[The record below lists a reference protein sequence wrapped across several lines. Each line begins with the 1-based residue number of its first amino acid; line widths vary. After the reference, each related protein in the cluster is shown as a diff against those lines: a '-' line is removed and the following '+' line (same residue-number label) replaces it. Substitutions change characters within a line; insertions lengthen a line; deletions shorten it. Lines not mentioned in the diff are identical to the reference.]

1 MRSGRPDARTLVPTL
16 ILILVYLFVLAFT
29 RPVNIADS
37 HWYVADI
44 ESALRTSDRAPL
56 WEFAHLLW
64 RPLGAALYGIAA
76 LTGLPHI
83 ISDTQYL
90 LYTLFCTLNVL
101 ACLFLPFLVYSS
113 VALVSKR
120 RRYALLAAIGLLGA
134 AAVINYSRSASP
146 YLTGTA
152 LSYAAF
158 YVGLRSPK
166 NGFIHRV
173 MAGALAGLAALLWI
187 PFVLCIPLVMLGPSI
202 LASGEPF
209 CWRRVLK
216 PCIITGAVAA
226 AVMLAG
232 YAAGAAIHDI
242 SSVDHFIAWARGAS
256 LDERSLNW
264 LRVASGFTRTYYELG
279 DSPVLIKWLL
289 FNDPF
294 ARATA
299 ADLFAS
305 PLIALPLSFLGSA
318 ALAAAAWLSSD
329 RWRWLAIL
337 MLGVAPHVALG
348 ALYEG
353 GSGERYLAAA
363 PVVLFCCGCL
373 AAARSRHYIGS
384 TALGLFLIPWAF
396 NGYFLNRHTVGKG
409 VEKLQDRLR
418 VLQQVAGPRR
428 VIVISTRDP
437 LARLSNYP
445 ELWRAAAVSRD
456 VYVLQPVGKLVPFW
470 REEAACVIENSWRQ
484 AQEVWVTARVF
495 AEEPRREWLWVEGD
509 DPRFRWRDIHSFF
522 GGFRRGS
529 TIGGDD
535 GFVQLPPSNENQAL
549 AQSLLGE
556 RGFPGCLER
565 AR

>member
-1 MRSGRPDARTLVPTL
+1 MRLGQPDARTLVPVL
-16 ILILVYLFVLAFT
+16 ILILVYLFALAFT

-44 ESALRTSDRAPL
+44 ENALRTSNQTPL
-56 WEFAHLLW
+56 WDFAHLLW
-64 RPLGAALYGIAA
+64 RPLGAALYRIAA
-76 LTGLPHI
+76 LTGLPRI
-83 ISDTQYL
+83 IPDTQYL
-90 LYTLFCTLNVL
+90 IYTLFCTLNVL

-113 VALVSKR
+113 VALVSQR
-120 RRYALLAAIGLLGA
+120 RHYALLAAIGLLGA

-158 YVGLRSPK
+158 YVGLRSPE
-166 NGFIHRV
+166 NGFIYRV

-187 PFVLCIPLVMLGPSI
+187 PFILCIPLVMLGPSM
-202 LASGEPF
+202 LVSSEPL
-209 CWRRVLK
+209 CRRSFLK
-216 PCIITGAVAA
+216 RCAVTGAAAA
-226 AVMLAG
+226 AVILAG
-232 YAAGAAIHDI
+232 YAAGAAIHNI
-242 SSVDHFIAWARGAS
+242 SNVDHFIAWARAAS

-289 FNDPF
+289 FKDPF

-299 ADLFAS
+299 ADLLAS
-305 PLIALPLSFLGSA
+305 PLIALPLCFLGAA
-318 ALAAAAWLSSD
+318 ALAAAAWFSSN
-329 RWRWLAIL
+329 RWRWLGIL
-337 MLGVAPHVALG
+337 TLGVAPHVALG

-373 AAARSRHYIGS
+373 AASRSPHYAGS
-384 TALGLFLIPWAF
+384 IALGLFLIPWVF

-409 VEKLQDRLR
+409 LERLQDRLR
-418 VLQQVAGPRR
+418 VLQLVAGPKR

-456 VYVLQPVGKLVPFW
+456 VYVLQPMGKLVPFW

-509 DPRFRWRDIHSFF
+509 DPRFRWRDIHAFF
-522 GGFRRGS
+522 GAFQRGS
-529 TIGGDD
+529 AIGGDD
-535 GFVQLPPSNENQAL
+535 GFVQLRSSPENRIL
-549 AQSLLGE
+549 VQSLLGE
-556 RGFPGCLER
+556 PGFAGCLER